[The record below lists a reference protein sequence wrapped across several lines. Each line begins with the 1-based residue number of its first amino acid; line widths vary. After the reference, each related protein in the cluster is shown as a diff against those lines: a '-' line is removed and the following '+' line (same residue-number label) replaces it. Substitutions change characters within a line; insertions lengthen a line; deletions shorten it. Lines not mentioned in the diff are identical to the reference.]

1 MPNATSGTTGV
12 NAVSDHHRT
21 EVLSRRIACTNRI
34 WNVFFTHV
42 KDGQNEVADYLV
54 MEPKVRTAGDVTGV
68 AVLPVLDGRIGLLKV
83 SRVALNA
90 VFIEAPKGF
99 VEPGEDEATAAL
111 RELVEET
118 GLVCDRSD
126 LVALG
131 SVTPEAS
138 TLATRTKLFAAL
150 RCRPSAGK
158 IEDEVGLGGLDFITL
173 ERVRVMAA
181 GDEIEDATTVSALY
195 RLFAKAD
202 TNSAVAAAL
211 TGRQS

>member
-1 MPNATSGTTGV
+1 MNGTTGD
-12 NAVSDHHRT
+12 NAVSHRRT

-42 KDGQNEVADYLV
+42 KDGQTEVADYLV
-54 MEPKVRTAGDVTGV
+54 MEPKIRTAGDVTGV
-68 AVLPVLDGRIGLLKV
+68 AVLPVVDGRIGLLAI
-83 SRVALNA
+83 SRVALGA
-90 VFIEAPKGF
+90 VFMEAPKGF
-99 VEPGEDEATAAL
+99 VEPGEDAVTAAL

-118 GLVCDRSD
+118 GLVCDPGD

-150 RCRPSAGK
+150 RCRRSEGK
-158 IEDEVGLGGLDFITL
+158 IDDELGLGGLDFIPL
-173 ERVRVMAA
+173 DRIRVMAT
-181 GDEIEDATTVSALY
+181 GTEIEDATTVSALY

-202 TNSAVAAAL
+202 ADQAIGAAL
-211 TGRQS
+211 LSSQS